1 MNREA
6 LNRLGWRRMCT
17 TVQKE
22 NSKELANIS
31 SCRKLSLS
39 TNLIDK
45 VTNLNGLKRLKVLS
59 LGRNC
64 IKSLS
69 GIEAVAETLEEL
81 WISYNYI
88 EKLRGITSLKKL
100 RVLLASN
107 NLVKDWSEINRLA
120 ELPSLIELNLTGNPI
135 EERCSAE
142 GIWRR
147 ECIKKLPN
155 LTKLDGLHVTLDNF
169 EDDQGGED
177 KEKSGSDPSPF
188 KFRGS
193 LTEESLVSKV
203 ADDQN
208 DFIRVVDHKGT
219 TGNI

>member
-1 MNREA
+1 MSSEKERLVHNA
-6 LNRLGWRRMCT
+6 LLNYLSRALQASKTDEICKKVVGFYDKDTIIKAKDTVWHYSKTSSRDIARQKITYDMLDMLKLFQLCEISRIKLPKFVILDRTEVPTTLGEFSAIVT
-17 TVQKE
+17 Q
-22 NSKELANIS
+22 
-31 SCRKLSLS
+31 
-39 TNLIDK
+39 K
-45 VTNLNGLKRLKVLS
+45 VTE
-59 LGRNC
+59 
-64 IKSLS
+64 I
-69 GIEAVAETLEEL
+69 
-81 WISYNYI
+81 
-88 EKLRGITSLKKL
+88 
-100 RVLLASN
+100 SN
-107 NLVKDWSEINRLA
+107 NLKDF
-120 ELPSLIELNLTGNPI
+120 IERNPI